1 MKHIKPGRGPST
13 MGVIGA
19 VAAAVFGIFWTAIA
33 PGFIKAFGVI
43 FIVIAIAQA
52 VYHFKNAA
60 SKNRF
65 SAFDITDSN
74 EEPDPLNQ
82 RFHASDTPH
91 PNQSAG
97 ARFCP
102 YCGAAVEADH
112 LFCRSCGKRMD

>member
-1 MKHIKPGRGPST
+1 M
-13 MGVIGA
+13 
-19 VAAAVFGIFWTAIA
+19 
-33 PGFIKAFGVI
+33 KAFGVI

-82 RFHASDTPH
+82 RFHASDPPRRAKAPGFGFAPTAARRWR
-91 PNQSAG
+91 QTTFSA
-97 ARFCP
+97 
-102 YCGAAVEADH
+102 AAAANA
-112 LFCRSCGKRMD
+112 

>member
-1 MKHIKPGRGPST
+1 
-13 MGVIGA
+13 MGGIGA

-33 PGFIKAFGVI
+33 PGFMKAFGVI

-82 RFHASDTPH
+82 RFHASDPPR

>member
-1 MKHIKPGRGPST
+1 
-13 MGVIGA
+13 MGGIGA
-19 VAAAVFGIFWTAIA
+19 IAAAVFGIFWTAIA
-33 PGFIKAFGVI
+33 PGFMKVFGVV

-52 VYHFKNAA
+52 VYHFKNAT

-65 SAFDITDSN
+65 SAFDITDSD
-74 EEPDPLNQ
+74 EKPDPLNQ
-82 RFHASDTPH
+82 YFHAGDAPRQS
-91 PNQSAG
+91 QSAG